1 MIIICQ
7 ILYFHATY
15 NLEQEFDRHLCFPFW
30 AWSQWKMATV
40 WLWSTVH
47 LFLNKDLL
55 WTAPE
60 LLRNPGQRRRGT
72 YAGDVYSFSIVSQ
85 EVICRS
91 SPFCMLDMP
100 PKGEWCGF
108 NNPKDNPEKKKTWK
122 MLGPCA
128 FSEYFWNICVANW
141 CVCPGL
147 HAPHPRAFLFQIT
160 QNCTKSHYK
169 QLIFLV

>member
-1 MIIICQ
+1 
-7 ILYFHATY
+7 
-15 NLEQEFDRHLCFPFW
+15 
-30 AWSQWKMATV
+30 MATV
-40 WLWSTVH
+40 WLMSTVH
-47 LFLNKDLL
+47 LFVNKDLL

-108 NNPKDNPEKKKTWK
+108 NNPKDGDMIGKIQRSRRCQSRVHFLNT
-122 MLGPCA
+122 
-128 FSEYFWNICVANW
+128 FRIICVANW
-141 CVCPGL
+141 CDTLDFMLPTRKLFYSKWQKHLCVPVCMVLIVCVCWQRSSARSKIVLHCVGL
-147 HAPHPRAFLFQIT
+147 LCQWTRPR
-160 QNCTKSHYK
+160 
-169 QLIFLV
+169 